1 MTAAS
6 AALVKGKATTVTD
19 SRGGYRFPSLPPG
32 TYLVEAA
39 LQGFRKVQQPDVRVG
54 LGQALVI
61 DLTLRLESVKTEVTV
76 TGEAPLVSVVSNE
89 VSNNFGQEFLE
100 KAPLPRNYYAI
111 IKTAPGVNLYGNG
124 SGSSILAYGG
134 TDARQ
139 NSYTIDGV
147 NVADSGGGGYWML
160 PSIQWMDEIQVSGL
174 GANAEYGA
182 YTGGVING
190 VTKSGGNEVHGGLE
204 VYYQPEAW
212 TADNAPA
219 DYDAEAKFKFTDVAA
234 SIGGPLAK
242 DKLWFFASAEYW
254 QQITTPVGAL
264 DSTDRKIPRF
274 LGKLTWQPGEATRVS
289 MMGEY
294 DKVTQER
301 RGVSL
306 YTLPEASY
314 KQDGPNATFALNAE
328 HLINS
333 SNFLNLKV
341 TGYDGRDDALP
352 YNGFDTPGRIDED
365 SGYAWVQS
373 GHLQPHPPSQRD
385 GRRLL
390 EPLQGRPLRQERLSL
405 LQDRRLLRGRQRLR
419 RMASQRRV
427 HLLRL
432 FRGLRGR
439 ARGVL
444 PEPLLRPLLHRAG
457 LGRVQPAGPAERNRP
472 LRPGLHAPQPRH
484 RQRGREVYELQGRIQ
499 GGVRQRRRLQRRL
512 LRSARRPRLGRLRKR
527 PLGRQGPL
535 GPLPRRHVHVPL
547 RPGGLRE
554 RGRPRPGLLLEL
566 RRRGVHRL

>member
-1 MTAAS
+1 MPRKVLIAVGVALLLLLSIEGPALAQGSLTGSLQGAVKDDQGGPLPGVSVTAAS

-39 LQGFRKVQQPDVRVG
+39 LQGFRNVQQPDVRVG

-204 VYYQPEAW
+204 VYYQPEEW
-212 TADNAPA
+212 TADNAPEG
-219 DYDAEAKFKFTDVAA
+219 YDAEAKFKFTDVAREHRRTA
-234 SIGGPLAK
+234 RQGQALVLRFRRILAA
-242 DKLWFFASAEYW
+242 D
-254 QQITTPVGAL
+254 
-264 DSTDRKIPRF
+264 
-274 LGKLTWQPGEATRVS
+274 
-289 MMGEY
+289 
-294 DKVTQER
+294 
-301 RGVSL
+301 
-306 YTLPEASY
+306 
-314 KQDGPNATFALNAE
+314 
-328 HLINS
+328 H
-333 SNFLNLKV
+333 
-341 TGYDGRDDALP
+341 DA
-352 YNGFDTPGRIDED
+352 R
-365 SGYAWVQS
+365 
-373 GHLQPHPPSQRD
+373 
-385 GRRLL
+385 
-390 EPLQGRPLRQERLSL
+390 
-405 LQDRRLLRGRQRLR
+405 
-419 RMASQRRV
+419 
-427 HLLRL
+427 
-432 FRGLRGR
+432 
-439 ARGVL
+439 
-444 PEPLLRPLLHRAG
+444 
-457 LGRVQPAGPAERNRP
+457 
-472 LRPGLHAPQPRH
+472 
-484 RQRGREVYELQGRIQ
+484 
-499 GGVRQRRRLQRRL
+499 
-512 LRSARRPRLGRLRKR
+512 RRPRLHRSQD
-527 PLGRQGPL
+527 P
-535 GPLPRRHVHVPL
+535 PLPREAHLAAGREHPRLHDGRVRQGDPGAQGHQPVHAS
-547 RPGGLRE
+547 R
-554 RGRPRPGLLLEL
+554 GLLQAGRTQRDVRPQRGAPDQLVELPQPEGHRL
-566 RRRGVHRL
+566 RRGTTPFRTTASTPRAASTRTPGTPGSIRTSTTSPTVTT